1 MCCCRV
7 VRPLCSVGTAYTAK
21 WTNRRSVA
29 HLLFNTGDDDT
40 LNEGAAATAIR
51 AGVEKVLND
60 GYRSGDLWREGNTL
74 ASTSELGD
82 LVKDAA
88 VAAL

>member
-1 MCCCRV
+1 MM
-7 VRPLCSVGTAYTAK
+7 L
-21 WTNRRSVA
+21 
-29 HLLFNTGDDDT
+29 DT
-40 LNEGAAATAIR
+40 LNESAAAAAIR

-74 ASTSELGD
+74 ASTTELGD
-82 LVKDAA
+82 LVREAA